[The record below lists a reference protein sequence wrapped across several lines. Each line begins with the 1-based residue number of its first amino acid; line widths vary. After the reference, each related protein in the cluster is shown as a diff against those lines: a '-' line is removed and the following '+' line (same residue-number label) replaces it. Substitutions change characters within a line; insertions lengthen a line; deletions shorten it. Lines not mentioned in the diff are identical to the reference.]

1 MALKKET
8 YLKYLILVGD
18 GMADFPI
25 PELEGRTPLQVAQ
38 TPAMDEVAQRGMIG
52 LFCPIPEGMP
62 PGSDIGNLSLFGF
75 DPRTCFTG
83 RAPLEAARQ
92 GIRLTSSQ
100 VAFRCN
106 VVSLQEG
113 KMYDFTAGHIPTEQ
127 ASLLIKDIGEQLE
140 KEYPVRFYPGV
151 SYRHLAVIE
160 ADSTFSVEDLEQ
172 TNCTP
177 PHDITGQ
184 AWEDYLPEGSAK
196 SLIQSV
202 MFSSQKLLPQHPVSK
217 ERVRQGKPE
226 PNSFWLWGQGRTPR
240 IQSYQEKF
248 QLRGVVIS
256 AVDLVKGIGICAGLE
271 SIEVPGATGWIDTNY
286 QGKIQTALSALSRV
300 DFALVHVEAPDES
313 AHQGDLKLKIKAIE
327 DFDEKIVRPAL
338 EFAKQSADNIRLFVA
353 PDHITAL
360 STRTH
365 AQGPV
370 PFAMLGPG
378 IESSGIAE
386 YHEASAQKTG
396 IFYPEAHELIH
407 HFLTGAPFYIGR

>member
-1 MALKKET
+1 V

-25 PELEGRTPLQVAQ
+25 PELDGKTPLEVAR
-38 TPAMDEVAQRGMIG
+38 TPAMDEVAQRGIVG

-75 DPRTCFTG
+75 NPRTCFTG

-106 VVSLQEG
+106 IVSLQDG
-113 KMYDFTAGHIPTEQ
+113 KMHDFTSGHIPTED
-127 ASLLIKDIGEQLE
+127 ASLLIKDIGKELE

-151 SYRHLAVIE
+151 SYRHLAVIN
-160 ADSTFSVEDLEQ
+160 ANSTYSVEDLEQ

-184 AWEDYLPEGSAK
+184 AWENYMPCGAAEK
-196 SLIQSV
+196 LIRSI
-202 MFSSQKLLPQHPVSK
+202 MLSSQKLLPQHTVAK
-217 ERVRQGKPE
+217 ERVKQGKPE
-226 PNSFWLWGQGRTPR
+226 PNLFWLWGQGRTPQ

-248 QLRGVVIS
+248 NLNGVVIS
-256 AVDLVKGIGICAGLE
+256 AVDLVKGIGISAGLE
-271 SIEVPGATGWIDTNY
+271 SIDVPGATGWIDTNY
-286 QGKIQTALSALSRV
+286 QGKIETALSALARV

-338 EFAKQSADNIRLFVA
+338 EFIKQSNENIRLFVA
-353 PDHITAL
+353 PDHVTAL

-365 AQGPV
+365 AQGAV
-370 PFAMLGPG
+370 PFAMCGTD
-378 IESSGIAE
+378 IEVSGITE
-386 YHEASAQKTG
+386 YHESSAKKTG
-396 IFYPEAHELIH
+396 IYYPEAHELIR
-407 HFLTGAPFYIGR
+407 HFLMGEPFYIGS